1 MNKNLRKEGKIM
13 TKFQLQIATKEI
25 ILLDKEDVKILTG
38 WGENTINKLF
48 ANNKAF
54 PAIRI
59 GKKYQVE
66 LGALKEYL
74 KNRRVSE

>member
-1 MNKNLRKEGKIM
+1 MKNKGDEIM
-13 TKFQLQIATKEI
+13 TKYQLQVVNKEI
-25 ILLDKEDVKILTG
+25 ILLDKEDVKMLTG

-48 ANNKAF
+48 ANNKDF
-54 PAIRI
+54 PAIKI

-74 KNRRVSE
+74 KTRRVSA